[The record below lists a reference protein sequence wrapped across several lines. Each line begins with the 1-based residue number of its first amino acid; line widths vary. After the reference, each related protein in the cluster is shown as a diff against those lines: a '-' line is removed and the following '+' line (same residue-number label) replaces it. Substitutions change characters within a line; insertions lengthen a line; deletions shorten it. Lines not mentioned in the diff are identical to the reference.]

1 MSTDKKFYWIKL
13 RTDFFNRSE
22 VDFLLSQQNGDKYVI
37 LYLLLCLNTA
47 NNNGLLSVKINELI
61 VPYNVDKIVR
71 DTKYFDYDTV
81 VVALELYRKLGL
93 IYEEKDNIL
102 KIANFEEMVGS
113 ETSSAKRVREYRER
127 KKMLQ
132 CNTDVTQDIDNRDKR
147 LENNRLDYKNNYDCH
162 LNKPEKDSFCLNCQK
177 KNVCNKKTS
186 DIFYQIYGMS
196 FEDYINNSKSWKLV
210 GKYIDEGISATG
222 VDKRKSF
229 LAFIFILNLL
239 FSLNDS
245 SSI

>member
-186 DIFYQIYGMS
+186 DVFYQIYGMS
-196 FEDYINNSKSWKLV
+196 FEDYINNKDR
-210 GKYIDEGISATG
+210 GKTDYE
-222 VDKRKSF
+222 
-229 LAFIFILNLL
+229 IFDYDWLNEE
-239 FSLNDS
+239 SED
-245 SSI
+245 

>member
-47 NNNGLLSVKINELI
+47 NNEGRLSVKINELI
-61 VPYNVDKIVR
+61 VPYNIDKIVR

-93 IYEEKDNIL
+93 IYEEKNNVL
-102 KIANFEEMVGS
+102 KIANFEDMVGS

-127 KKMLQ
+127 KKLLQ
-132 CNTDVTQDIDNRDKR
+132 CNTNVTQEIENRDKSI
-147 LENNRLDYKNNYDCH
+147 ENKNIDIRNTYECH
-162 LNKPEKDSFCLNCQK
+162 LGKQEKDSFCLDCQK

-186 DIFYQIYGMS
+186 EGFYKIYGYS
-196 FEDYINNSKSWKLV
+196 FENYINNKNSENKD
-210 GKYIDEGISATG
+210 YE
-222 VDKRKSF
+222 
-229 LAFIFILNLL
+229 IFDYDWLNTE
-239 FSLNDS
+239 SED
-245 SSI
+245 